1 MNVLIGTIVEIA
13 AMAAM
18 EEAAATIAAIAGTIL
33 APNSHPNRL
42 RTNPTSPRHLNRRNP
57 KNWA

>member
-1 MNVLIGTIVEIA
+1 MA
-13 AMAAM
+13 AMA
-18 EEAAATIAAIAGTIL
+18 EAVATIAAIAGTIL

-42 RTNPTSPRHLNRRNP
+42 RTNLTSPRHLNRRNP